1 MRQRKKQNLR
11 EATFGK
17 CEPPDLPAPP
27 VARRLR
33 QRQPL
38 RRGRLQGR
46 QPWRGRNR
54 PERTIAIVA
63 QHVTEDGVPPS
74 LRSVPGA
81 SYRTSEL
88 GLPPDNAQAEQPP
101 AAVHRQ
107 AFDVEAVVLARD
119 RHAGPELPD
128 QPLPRSCR
136 AGPADRSAEIR
147 APRQSARRRAPRGR
161 AGADGPGRTRQH
173 RSLRPKP
180 RLVFRFVRC
189 WRSKNTAFSEPSRG
203 AGFGCPST
211 DGDPPCK
218 CCSSPAIRTPP
229 SCAT

>member
-11 EATFGK
+11 EARFGK

-54 PERTIAIVA
+54 PERTISIVA

-81 SYRTSEL
+81 SYRTGQL
-88 GLPPDNAQAEQPP
+88 GLPPDNAQVKQPP
-101 AAVHRQ
+101 AAVHHPQ
-107 AFDVEAVVLARD
+107 PI
-119 RHAGPELPD
+119 AGE
-128 QPLPRSCR
+128 
-136 AGPADRSAEIR
+136 G
-147 APRQSARRRAPRGR
+147 RGR
-161 AGADGPGRTRQH
+161 QQ
-173 RSLRPKP
+173 RSLRPKH
-180 RLVFRFVRC
+180 RLVFRFLRC
-189 WRSKNTAFSEPSRG
+189 WCSQNTAFSEPSRG
-203 AGFGCPST
+203 ARSACPST

-218 CCSSPAIRTPP
+218 CCSSPTIRTPP